1 MKTSP
6 LLLSLAL
13 LLTVSDVVP
22 AQATH
27 SYKLGWLQGCWA
39 TVNQERA
46 IEEQWMAPRGN
57 TMIGSSRTVQGAAL
71 VGYEFM
77 MIREQGN
84 GYAIE
89 VRPSGKAPVVFNSS
103 TMTESSV
110 VFENPQQGFPQK
122 IGYRRDGDSALYA
135 WIEGGRDG
143 EMRRVVFPYRQVA
156 CAGS

>member
-1 MKTSP
+1 M
-6 LLLSLAL
+6 
-13 LLTVSDVVP
+13 
-22 AQATH
+22 
-27 SYKLGWLQGCWA
+27 
-39 TVNQERA
+39 VNQERA

-57 TMIGSSRTVQGAAL
+57 TMIGSSRTVQGTNL

-84 GYAIE
+84 GYGLE
-89 VRPSGKAPVVFNSS
+89 VRPSGKAPVLFNSS
-103 TMTESSV
+103 TLTDSSV

-122 IGYRRDGDSALYA
+122 IGYRRDGENAIYA

-143 EMRRVVFPYRQVA
+143 EVHRVGFPYRQVV